1 MKGFGL
7 YLIILV
13 FLLAGVSYVISQT
26 QQTEPITYSDVY
38 NYFSEGDVDEYKVDD
53 SVITMHLRDE
63 NRVVSYDLSGSR
75 DIFWAQ
81 LGETID
87 SQMKDGTLKQVDYVT
102 TTIPWWAQFLPYV
115 ILIVLLGAFWYFMM
129 NKQSGGGAGPM
140 QFGKARARL
149 AQDDKR
155 KVTFNDV
162 AGADEEKAELQE
174 IVEFLKNP
182 QKFVQIGARIPK
194 GVLLVGPPGTGKT
207 LIARAVAGEAGVPFL
222 SISGSDFVELYVGVG
237 ASRVRDLFEQAK
249 KNAPAI
255 VFIDEID
262 AVGRQR
268 GAGLGGGH
276 DEREQTLN
284 QLLVEMDG
292 FGANEGVIVIAA
304 TNRKDILDNA
314 LLRPGRFDRQVYV
327 GAPDVKGREEILKV
341 HARNKQFDP
350 DVKFADIAKTT
361 AGFTGAD
368 LENLL
373 NEAALLA
380 ARRNKKLISQEEIEE
395 SLLKVVMG
403 VEKKSHIITD
413 KDKRLT
419 AYHEA
424 GHAICFHVLPTQDP
438 VHHVTIIP
446 RSSGAG
452 GFTMPLPE
460 EDQAYRTKKYMEE
473 YIIVC
478 LGGRVAEQLTM
489 DDISTGAYGDI
500 KQATQMAR
508 AMVTSYGMSEKI
520 GPIDYGS
527 DSGEIFLGRDFAAGK
542 GYSEVKAAE
551 IDDEIHRIIEEAYR
565 SCKKLLSEHMDQMTR
580 VAEYLIRNETMDGET
595 FIKVYNGEVVPD
607 KVVGEDLMSEL
618 KEELDAKV
626 GKAPENAAEAAEA
639 GHSDDADDMEKA
651 AFVHPENK
659 D

>member
-7 YLIILV
+7 YLLILV
-13 FLLAGVSYVISQT
+13 CLLAGVSYVVSQT
-26 QQTEPITYSDVY
+26 QKTESISYSDVY
-38 NYFSEGDVDEYKVDD
+38 SYFEQGDVDRYTLEGGTL
-53 SVITMHLRDE
+53 TMHLKNE
-63 NRVVSYDLSGSR
+63 NRVVSYEIGDYISVW
-75 DIFWAQ
+75 WAQ
-81 LGETID
+81 NGAVID
-87 SQMKDGTLKQVDYVT
+87 QQMKDGTLTKVDYIT
-102 TTIPWWAQFLPYV
+102 TTIPWWAQFLPYL
-115 ILIVLLGAFWYFMM
+115 ILVVLIGAFWYFMM

-140 QFGKARARL
+140 QFGKARAKL
-149 AQDDKR
+149 AQDGKN

-207 LIARAVAGEAGVPFL
+207 LIAKAVAGEAGVPFL

-327 GAPDVKGREEILKV
+327 GAPDVKGREAILKV

-350 DVKFADIAKTT
+350 DVKFSDIAKTT

-403 VEKKSHIITD
+403 VEKKSHIITEH
-413 KDKRLT
+413 DKRLT

-424 GHAICFHVLPTQDP
+424 GHAICFEVLPTQDP

-473 YIIVC
+473 YIVVC
-478 LGGRVAEQLTM
+478 LGGRVAEKLTM
-489 DDISTGAYGDI
+489 EDISTGAYGDI

-508 AMVTSYGMSEKI
+508 AMVTSYGMSDKI

-527 DSGEIFLGRDFAAGK
+527 EGGEIFLGRDFAAGK

-551 IDDEIHRIIEEAYR
+551 IDDEIHRIIETAYHQ
-565 SCKKLLSEHMDQMTR
+565 CEKLLSEHMDAMTR

-595 FIKVYNGEVVPD
+595 FKKVFNGEAVPD
-607 KVVGEDLMSEL
+607 KVVGADLMSEL
-618 KEELDAKV
+618 QKDLNEKIGEPAK
-626 GKAPENAAEAAEA
+626 AEPQQTEQ
-639 GHSDDADDMEKA
+639 S
-651 AFVHPENK
+651 ENK
-659 D
+659 

>member
-26 QQTEPITYSDVY
+26 QQTEPITYSDVFT
-38 NYFSEGDVDEYKVDD
+38 YFTEGKVDQYKVDD
-53 SVITMHLRDE
+53 TVLTMHLRDE
-63 NRVVSYDLSGSR
+63 NRVVTYDLGGSR
-75 DIFWAQ
+75 DIWWAQ

-87 SQMKDGTLKQVDYVT
+87 QQMKDGTLKEVDYVT
-102 TTIPWWAQFLPYV
+102 TTIPWWAQFLPYI

-327 GAPDVKGREEILKV
+327 GAPDVKGREAILKV

-489 DDISTGAYGDI
+489 EDISTGAYGDI

-508 AMVTSYGMSEKI
+508 AMVTSYGMSEKL

-565 SCKKLLSEHMDQMTR
+565 ACKKLLNEHLEQMTN

-595 FIKVYNGEVVPD
+595 FVKVFNGEVVPD
-607 KVVGEDLMSEL
+607 KVVGEDLMTEL

-626 GKAPENAAEAAEA
+626 GKAPESAAEAA
-639 GHSDDADDMEKA
+639 DADESNEAEKTTSEDS
-651 AFVHPENK
+651 ENQ

>member
-7 YLIILV
+7 YLLILV
-13 FLLAGVSYVISQT
+13 CLLAGVSYVVSQT
-26 QQTEPITYSDVY
+26 QKTESISYSDVY
-38 NYFSEGDVDEYKVDD
+38 SYFEQGDVDRYTLEGGTL
-53 SVITMHLRDE
+53 TMHLKNE
-63 NRVVSYDLSGSR
+63 NRAVSYEIGDYTSVWWS
-75 DIFWAQ
+75 Q
-81 LGETID
+81 LGSVID
-87 SQMKDGTLKQVDYVT
+87 QQMKDGTLTKVDYIT
-102 TTIPWWAQFLPYV
+102 TTIPWWAQFLPYL
-115 ILIVLLGAFWYFMM
+115 ILVVLIGAFWYFMM

-140 QFGKARARL
+140 QFGKARAKL
-149 AQDDKR
+149 AQDGKN

-207 LIARAVAGEAGVPFL
+207 LIAKAVAGEAGVPFL

-327 GAPDVKGREEILKV
+327 GAPDVKGREAILKV

-350 DVKFADIAKTT
+350 DVKFSDIAKTT

-403 VEKKSHIITD
+403 VEKKSHIITEH
-413 KDKRLT
+413 DKRLT

-424 GHAICFHVLPTQDP
+424 GHAICFEVLPTQEP

-473 YIIVC
+473 YIVVC
-478 LGGRVAEQLTM
+478 LGGRVAEKLTM
-489 DDISTGAYGDI
+489 EDISTGAYGDI

-508 AMVTSYGMSEKI
+508 AMVTSYGMSDKI

-527 DSGEIFLGRDFAAGK
+527 EGGEIFLGRDFAAVK

-551 IDDEIHRIIEEAYR
+551 IDDEIHRIIETAYHQ
-565 SCKKLLSEHMDQMTR
+565 CEKLLSEHMDAMTR

-595 FIKVYNGEVVPD
+595 FKKVFNGEEVPD
-607 KVVGEDLMSEL
+607 KVVGADLMSEL
-618 KEELDAKV
+618 QKDLNEKIGEPAK
-626 GKAPENAAEAAEA
+626 AESAEPEQ
-639 GHSDDADDMEKA
+639 S
-651 AFVHPENK
+651 ENK
-659 D
+659 

>member
-7 YLIILV
+7 YLLILV
-13 FLLAGVSYVISQT
+13 CLLAGVSYVVSQT
-26 QQTEPITYSDVY
+26 QKTESISYSDVY
-38 NYFSEGDVDEYKVDD
+38 SYFEQGDVDRYTLEGGTL
-53 SVITMHLRDE
+53 TMHLKNE
-63 NRVVSYDLSGSR
+63 NRAVSYEIGDYTSVWWS
-75 DIFWAQ
+75 Q
-81 LGETID
+81 LGSVID
-87 SQMKDGTLKQVDYVT
+87 QQMKDGTLTKVDYIT
-102 TTIPWWAQFLPYV
+102 TTIPWWAQFLPYL
-115 ILIVLLGAFWYFMM
+115 ILVVLIGAFWYFMM

-140 QFGKARARL
+140 QFGKARAKL
-149 AQDDKR
+149 AQDGKN

-207 LIARAVAGEAGVPFL
+207 LIAKAVAGEAGVPFL

-327 GAPDVKGREEILKV
+327 GAPDVKGREAILKV

-350 DVKFADIAKTT
+350 DVKFSDIAKTT

-403 VEKKSHIITD
+403 VEKKSHIITEH
-413 KDKRLT
+413 DKRLT

-424 GHAICFHVLPTQDP
+424 GHAICFEVLPTQDP

-473 YIIVC
+473 YIVVC
-478 LGGRVAEQLTM
+478 LGGRVAEKLTM
-489 DDISTGAYGDI
+489 EDISTGAYGDI

-508 AMVTSYGMSEKI
+508 AMVTSYGMSDKI

-527 DSGEIFLGRDFAAGK
+527 EGGEIFLGRDFTAGK

-551 IDDEIHRIIEEAYR
+551 IDDEIHRIIETAYHQ
-565 SCKKLLSEHMDQMTR
+565 CEKLLSEHMDAMTR

-595 FIKVYNGEVVPD
+595 FKKVFNGEEVPD
-607 KVVGEDLMSEL
+607 KVVGADLMSEL
-618 KEELDAKV
+618 QKDLNEKIGEPAK
-626 GKAPENAAEAAEA
+626 AESAEPEQ
-639 GHSDDADDMEKA
+639 S
-651 AFVHPENK
+651 ENK
-659 D
+659 

>member
-7 YLIILV
+7 YLLILV
-13 FLLAGVSYVISQT
+13 CLLAGVSYVVSQT
-26 QQTEPITYSDVY
+26 QKTESISYSDVY
-38 NYFSEGDVDEYKVDD
+38 SYFEQGDVDRYTLEGGTL
-53 SVITMHLRDE
+53 TMHLKNE
-63 NRVVSYDLSGSR
+63 NRAVSYEIGDYTSVW
-75 DIFWAQ
+75 WAQ
-81 LGETID
+81 LGEVID
-87 SQMKDGTLKQVDYVT
+87 QQMKDGTLTKVDYIT
-102 TTIPWWAQFLPYV
+102 TTIPWWAQFLPYL
-115 ILIVLLGAFWYFMM
+115 ILVVLIGAFWYFMM

-140 QFGKARARL
+140 QFGKARAKL
-149 AQDDKR
+149 AQDGKN

-207 LIARAVAGEAGVPFL
+207 LIAKAVAGEAGVPFL

-327 GAPDVKGREEILKV
+327 GAPDVKGREAILKV

-350 DVKFADIAKTT
+350 DVKFSDIAKTT

-403 VEKKSHIITD
+403 VEKKSHIITEH
-413 KDKRLT
+413 DKRLT

-424 GHAICFHVLPTQDP
+424 GHAICFEVLPTQDP

-473 YIIVC
+473 YIVVC
-478 LGGRVAEQLTM
+478 LGGRVAEKLTM
-489 DDISTGAYGDI
+489 EDISTGAYGDI

-508 AMVTSYGMSEKI
+508 AMVTSYGMSDKI

-527 DSGEIFLGRDFAAGK
+527 EGGEIFLGRDFAAGK

-551 IDDEIHRIIEEAYR
+551 IDDEIHRIIETAYHQ
-565 SCKKLLSEHMDQMTR
+565 CEKLLSEHMDAMTR

-595 FIKVYNGEVVPD
+595 FKKVFNGEEVPD
-607 KVVGEDLMSEL
+607 KVVGADLMSEL
-618 KEELDAKV
+618 QKDLNEKIGEPAK
-626 GKAPENAAEAAEA
+626 AESQQTEQ
-639 GHSDDADDMEKA
+639 SD
-651 AFVHPENK
+651 NK
-659 D
+659 

>member
-7 YLIILV
+7 YLLILV
-13 FLLAGVSYVISQT
+13 CLLAGVSYVVSQT
-26 QQTEPITYSDVY
+26 QKTESISYSDVY
-38 NYFSEGDVDEYKVDD
+38 SYFEQGDVDRYTLEGGTL
-53 SVITMHLRDE
+53 TMHLKNE
-63 NRVVSYDLSGSR
+63 NRAVSYEIGDYTSVWWS
-75 DIFWAQ
+75 Q
-81 LGETID
+81 LGSVID
-87 SQMKDGTLKQVDYVT
+87 QQMKDGTLTKVDYIT
-102 TTIPWWAQFLPYV
+102 TTIPWWAQFLPYL
-115 ILIVLLGAFWYFMM
+115 ILVVLIGAFWYFMM

-140 QFGKARARL
+140 QFGKARAKL
-149 AQDDKR
+149 AQDGKN

-207 LIARAVAGEAGVPFL
+207 LIAKAVAGEAGVPFL

-327 GAPDVKGREEILKV
+327 GAPDVKGREAILKV

-350 DVKFADIAKTT
+350 DVKFSDIAKTT

-403 VEKKSHIITD
+403 VEKKSHIITEH
-413 KDKRLT
+413 DKRLT

-424 GHAICFHVLPTQDP
+424 GHAICFEVLPTQDP

-473 YIIVC
+473 YIVVC
-478 LGGRVAEQLTM
+478 LGGRVAEKLTM
-489 DDISTGAYGDI
+489 EDISTGAYGDI

-508 AMVTSYGMSEKI
+508 AMVTSYGMSDKI

-527 DSGEIFLGRDFAAGK
+527 EGGEIFLGRDFAVGK

-551 IDDEIHRIIEEAYR
+551 IDDEIHRIIETAYHQ
-565 SCKKLLSEHMDQMTR
+565 CEKLLSEHMDAMTR

-595 FIKVYNGEVVPD
+595 FKKVFNGEAVPD
-607 KVVGEDLMSEL
+607 KVVGADLMSEL
-618 KEELDAKV
+618 QKDLNEKIGAPAK
-626 GKAPENAAEAAEA
+626 PESAEPEQ
-639 GHSDDADDMEKA
+639 S
-651 AFVHPENK
+651 ENK
-659 D
+659 

>member
-7 YLIILV
+7 YLLILV
-13 FLLAGVSYVISQT
+13 CLLAGVSYVVSQT
-26 QQTEPITYSDVY
+26 QKTESISYSDVY
-38 NYFSEGDVDEYKVDD
+38 SYFEQGDVDRYTLEGGTL
-53 SVITMHLRDE
+53 TMHLKNE
-63 NRVVSYDLSGSR
+63 NRAVSYEIGDYTSVWWS
-75 DIFWAQ
+75 Q
-81 LGETID
+81 LGSVID
-87 SQMKDGTLKQVDYVT
+87 QQMKDGTLTKVDYIT
-102 TTIPWWAQFLPYV
+102 TTIPWWAQFLPYL
-115 ILIVLLGAFWYFMM
+115 ILVVLIGAFWYCMM

-140 QFGKARARL
+140 QFGKARAKL
-149 AQDDKR
+149 AQDGKN

-207 LIARAVAGEAGVPFL
+207 LIAKAVAGEAGVPFL

-327 GAPDVKGREEILKV
+327 GAPDVKGREAILKV

-350 DVKFADIAKTT
+350 DVKFSDIAKTT

-403 VEKKSHIITD
+403 VEKKSHIITEH
-413 KDKRLT
+413 DKRLT

-424 GHAICFHVLPTQDP
+424 GHAICFEVLPTQDP

-473 YIIVC
+473 YIVVC
-478 LGGRVAEQLTM
+478 LGGRVAEKLTM
-489 DDISTGAYGDI
+489 EDISTGAYGDI

-508 AMVTSYGMSEKI
+508 AMVTSYGMSDKI

-527 DSGEIFLGRDFAAGK
+527 EGGEIFLGRDFAAGK

-551 IDDEIHRIIEEAYR
+551 IDDEIHRIIETAYHQ
-565 SCKKLLSEHMDQMTR
+565 CEKLLSEHMDAMTR

-595 FIKVYNGEVVPD
+595 FKKVFNGEAVPD
-607 KVVGEDLMSEL
+607 KVVGADLMSEL
-618 KEELDAKV
+618 QKDLNEKIGAPAK
-626 GKAPENAAEAAEA
+626 AESAEPEQ
-639 GHSDDADDMEKA
+639 S
-651 AFVHPENK
+651 ENK
-659 D
+659 

>member
-7 YLIILV
+7 YLLILV
-13 FLLAGVSYVISQT
+13 CLLAGVSYVVSQT
-26 QQTEPITYSDVY
+26 QKTESISYSDVY
-38 NYFSEGDVDEYKVDD
+38 QYFEQGDVDRYTLEGGTL
-53 SVITMHLRDE
+53 TMHLKNE
-63 NRVVSYDLSGSR
+63 NRAVSYEIGDYTSVWWS
-75 DIFWAQ
+75 Q
-81 LGETID
+81 LGEVID
-87 SQMKDGTLKQVDYVT
+87 QQMKDGTLTKVDYIT
-102 TTIPWWAQFLPYV
+102 TTIPWWAQFLPYL
-115 ILIVLLGAFWYFMM
+115 ILVVLIGAFWYFMM

-140 QFGKARARL
+140 QFGKARAKL
-149 AQDDKR
+149 AQDGKN

-207 LIARAVAGEAGVPFL
+207 LIAKAVAGEAGVPFL

-327 GAPDVKGREEILKV
+327 GAPDVKGREAILKV

-350 DVKFADIAKTT
+350 DVKFSDIAKTT

-403 VEKKSHIITD
+403 VEKKSHIITEH
-413 KDKRLT
+413 DKRLT

-424 GHAICFHVLPTQDP
+424 GHAICFEVLSTQDP

-473 YIIVC
+473 YIVVC
-478 LGGRVAEQLTM
+478 LGGRVAEKLTM
-489 DDISTGAYGDI
+489 EDISTGAYGDI

-508 AMVTSYGMSEKI
+508 AMVTSYGMSDKI

-527 DSGEIFLGRDFAAGK
+527 EGGEIFLGRDFAAGK

-551 IDDEIHRIIEEAYR
+551 IDDEIHRIIETAYHQCEA
-565 SCKKLLSEHMDQMTR
+565 LLTEHMDAMTR

-595 FIKVYNGEVVPD
+595 FKKIFNGEEVPD
-607 KVVGEDLMSEL
+607 KVVGADLVSEL
-618 KEELDAKV
+618 QKDLNEKLGEPAK
-626 GKAPENAAEAAEA
+626 AEPQQSEQSENE
-639 GHSDDADDMEKA
+639 
-651 AFVHPENK
+651 
-659 D
+659 

>member
-7 YLIILV
+7 YLLILV
-13 FLLAGVSYVISQT
+13 CLLAGVSYVVSQT
-26 QQTEPITYSDVY
+26 QKTESISYSDVY
-38 NYFSEGDVDEYKVDD
+38 SYFEQGDVDRYTLEGGTL
-53 SVITMHLRDE
+53 TMHLKNE
-63 NRVVSYDLSGSR
+63 NRAVSYEIGDYTSVW
-75 DIFWAQ
+75 WAQ
-81 LGETID
+81 LGEVID
-87 SQMKDGTLKQVDYVT
+87 QQMKDGTLTKVDYIT
-102 TTIPWWAQFLPYV
+102 TTIPWWAQFLPYL
-115 ILIVLLGAFWYFMM
+115 ILVVLIGAFWYFMM

-140 QFGKARARL
+140 QFGKARAKL
-149 AQDDKR
+149 AQDGKN

-207 LIARAVAGEAGVPFL
+207 LIAKAVAGEAGVPFL

-327 GAPDVKGREEILKV
+327 GAPDVKGREAILKV

-350 DVKFADIAKTT
+350 DVKFSDIAKTT

-403 VEKKSHIITD
+403 VEKKSHIITEH
-413 KDKRLT
+413 DKRLT

-424 GHAICFHVLPTQDP
+424 GHAICFEVLPTQDP

-473 YIIVC
+473 YIVVC
-478 LGGRVAEQLTM
+478 LGGRVAEKLTM
-489 DDISTGAYGDI
+489 EDISTGAYGDI

-508 AMVTSYGMSEKI
+508 AMVTSYGMSDKI

-527 DSGEIFLGRDFAAGK
+527 EGGEIFLGRDFAAGK

-551 IDDEIHRIIEEAYR
+551 IDDEIHRIIETAYHQ
-565 SCKKLLSEHMDQMTR
+565 CEKLLSEHMDAMTR

-595 FIKVYNGEVVPD
+595 FKKVFNGEEVPD
-607 KVVGEDLMSEL
+607 KVVGADLMSEL
-618 KEELDAKV
+618 QKDLNEKIGEPAK
-626 GKAPENAAEAAEA
+626 AEPAEPEQ
-639 GHSDDADDMEKA
+639 S
-651 AFVHPENK
+651 ENK
-659 D
+659 

>member
-7 YLIILV
+7 YLLILV
-13 FLLAGVSYVISQT
+13 CLLAGVSYVVSQT
-26 QQTEPITYSDVY
+26 QKTESISYSDVY
-38 NYFSEGDVDEYKVDD
+38 SYFEQGDVDRYTLEGGTL
-53 SVITMHLRDE
+53 TMHLKNE
-63 NRVVSYDLSGSR
+63 NRAVSYEIGDYTSVWWS
-75 DIFWAQ
+75 Q
-81 LGETID
+81 LGSVID
-87 SQMKDGTLKQVDYVT
+87 QQMKDGTLTKVDYIT
-102 TTIPWWAQFLPYV
+102 TTIPWWAQFLPYL
-115 ILIVLLGAFWYFMM
+115 ILVVLIGAFWYFMM

-140 QFGKARARL
+140 QFGKARAKL
-149 AQDDKR
+149 AQDGKN

-207 LIARAVAGEAGVPFL
+207 LIAKAVAGEAGVPFL

-327 GAPDVKGREEILKV
+327 GAPDVKGREAILKV

-350 DVKFADIAKTT
+350 DVKFSDIAKTT

-403 VEKKSHIITD
+403 VEKKSHIITEH
-413 KDKRLT
+413 DKRLT

-424 GHAICFHVLPTQDP
+424 GHAICFEVLPTQDP

-473 YIIVC
+473 YIVVC
-478 LGGRVAEQLTM
+478 LGGRVAEKLTM
-489 DDISTGAYGDI
+489 EDISTGAYGDI

-508 AMVTSYGMSEKI
+508 AMVTSYGMSDKI

-527 DSGEIFLGRDFAAGK
+527 EGGEIFLGRDFAAGK

-551 IDDEIHRIIEEAYR
+551 IDDEIHRIIETAYHQ
-565 SCKKLLSEHMDQMTR
+565 CEKLLSEHMDAMTR

-595 FIKVYNGEVVPD
+595 FKKVFNGEAVPD
-607 KVVGEDLMSEL
+607 KVVGADLMSEL
-618 KEELDAKV
+618 QKDLNEKISAPAK
-626 GKAPENAAEAAEA
+626 PESAEPEQ
-639 GHSDDADDMEKA
+639 S
-651 AFVHPENK
+651 ENK
-659 D
+659 

>member
-7 YLIILV
+7 YLLILV
-13 FLLAGVSYVISQT
+13 CLLAGVSYVVSQT
-26 QQTEPITYSDVY
+26 QKTESISYSDVY
-38 NYFSEGDVDEYKVDD
+38 SYFEQGDVDRYTLEGGTL
-53 SVITMHLRDE
+53 TMHLKNE
-63 NRVVSYDLSGSR
+63 NRAVSYEIGDYTSVW
-75 DIFWAQ
+75 WAQ
-81 LGETID
+81 LGSVID
-87 SQMKDGTLKQVDYVT
+87 QQMKDGTLTKVDYIT
-102 TTIPWWAQFLPYV
+102 TTIPWWAQFLPYL
-115 ILIVLLGAFWYFMM
+115 ILVVLIGAFWYFMM

-140 QFGKARARL
+140 QFGKARAKL
-149 AQDDKR
+149 AQDGKN

-207 LIARAVAGEAGVPFL
+207 LIAKAVAGEAGVPFL

-327 GAPDVKGREEILKV
+327 GAPDVKGREAILKV

-350 DVKFADIAKTT
+350 DVKFSDIAKTT

-403 VEKKSHIITD
+403 VEKKSHIITEH
-413 KDKRLT
+413 DKRLT

-424 GHAICFHVLPTQDP
+424 GHAICFEVLPTQDP

-473 YIIVC
+473 YIVVC
-478 LGGRVAEQLTM
+478 LGGRVAEKLTM
-489 DDISTGAYGDI
+489 EDISTGAYGDI

-508 AMVTSYGMSEKI
+508 AMVTSYGMSDKI

-527 DSGEIFLGRDFAAGK
+527 EGGEIFLGRDFAAGK

-551 IDDEIHRIIEEAYR
+551 IDDEIHRIIETAYHQ
-565 SCKKLLSEHMDQMTR
+565 CEKLLSEHMDAMTR

-595 FIKVYNGEVVPD
+595 FKKVFNGEAVPD
-607 KVVGEDLMSEL
+607 KVVGADLMSVL
-618 KEELDAKV
+618 VKV
-626 GKAPENAAEAAEA
+626 LNEKIGAPSKRECAEPEQ
-639 GHSDDADDMEKA
+639 S
-651 AFVHPENK
+651 ENK
-659 D
+659 